1 MRWVGR
7 LKTVCSQDLHPQVG
21 DNYNFSSSTQEVTGQ
36 SHTPQSRVLHW
47 DDKHPK
53 HLALKNQQGLLSK
66 EPAGYGK

>member
-7 LKTVCSQDLHPQVG
+7 LKTVCSQDQHPQVG

-36 SHTPQSRVLHW
+36 SYTPQSRVLHW

-53 HLALKNQQGLLSK
+53 HLALKNQQGLLSE
-66 EPAGYGK
+66 EPVGYEK